1 MVKYYILQLKQ
12 WAFGAVVAVAF
23 ALTVIGAFGQCSK
36 PVGSPVTRQVDT
48 VLVHR
53 TDTLHKIDSVLK
65 TKTKWIDTSK
75 IIVIHDT
82 FNVIL
87 PPESTEIAND
97 DTQIITNGQ
106 MRESLKWHDS
116 LQSCKESRKVDSVA
130 LDSVSKLAK
139 TVPDTIEKAPSL
151 LDRAKDFGVGVLVG
165 IGFRSL
171 F

>member
-1 MVKYYILQLKQ
+1 MMDKIKNWIMGLLGAAIL
-12 WAFGAVVAVAF
+12 FIGVAGLAQCDKKTEH
-23 ALTVIGAFGQCSK
+23 TVSNK
-36 PVGSPVTRQVDT
+36 VDT

-130 LDSVSKLAK
+130 LDSVSKLVK
-139 TVPDTIEKAPSL
+139 MVPDTIEKAPSAW
-151 LDRAKDFGVGVLVG
+151 DRAKDFGVGVLVG
-165 IGFRSL
+165 AGIRSL
-171 F
+171 W